1 MRRIGFVLLAAAALG
16 GCGNSDE
23 DANAPSTQPPATT
36 TTTVTVTEGIDP
48 LDGARTNP
56 VSGQPTGEGIALL
69 EAVTLG
75 RHEGFDRIV
84 FRFRNHLPGHRVRYA
99 EGPFKEDGS
108 GNPVEVDGEAFLEV
122 RMEQASG
129 FDLETGEGE
138 LVYKGPKR
146 IRGADAGTSVIREAV
161 RTGDFEALLTWIVAL
176 SDRVDFRVLMLAEP
190 PRLVIDVRNH

>member
-1 MRRIGFVLLAAAALG
+1 MRRIGPVLLAAAALG
-16 GCGNSDE
+16 GCG
-23 DANAPSTQPPATT
+23 DADGEANVPSEQPPVTT

-48 LDGARTNP
+48 LDGAGTNP
-56 VSGQPTGEGIALL
+56 VSGRPTGEGIALL

-84 FRFRNHLPGHRVRYA
+84 FRFRNHVPGHRVRYA
-99 EGPFKEDGS
+99 EGPFSEDGS
-108 GNPVEVDGEAFLEV
+108 GNPVVIEGDAFIEV

-146 IRGADAGTSVIREAV
+146 LRGADAGTSVIRQAV
-161 RTGDFEALLTWIVAL
+161 RTGDFEALLTWIVGL
-176 SDRVDFRVLMLAEP
+176 SDRVDFRVLTLAEP
-190 PRLVIDVRNH
+190 PRLVIDLRNH